1 MVFKYYVNFAE
12 SLCTFKSVKSIQDF
26 GWWYQ
31 GKEIRPELKVE
42 FMSSE
47 ESVTEE
53 VATDQKH
60 SSESDTGEIYPS
72 WGRPLAKPRNAENC
86 R

>member
-1 MVFKYYVNFAE
+1 M
-12 SLCTFKSVKSIQDF
+12 SL
-26 GWWYQ
+26 
-31 GKEIRPELKVE
+31 
-42 FMSSE
+42 E

-60 SSESDTGEIYPS
+60 SSESDTGEVHLS
-72 WGRPLAKPRNAENC
+72 QGRPLAISRNAENC